1 MLIMQDIKLFK
12 EIYGWFIEM
21 KKILVTGG
29 AGFIGSSLVDRLVQ
43 EPDNHITVVD
53 NLLTGRR
60 EYILKNA
67 QDYQFIKCDV
77 NNFKDISAVMLSNNF
92 DYVFHYAA
100 VVGVQRTLNNPM
112 MVLNDI
118 DGIKNVLNLAKNT
131 GVKTV
136 FFSSS
141 SEIYGESVE
150 FPQHEHTTP
159 LNSRLPYA
167 VVKNAAEAFL
177 RTFQEEY
184 NLNYTIFRFFNTYGP
199 RQSADFVISKFIDAA
214 LKGKDIPIYGDG
226 NQSRTFCYI
235 DDNLEAT
242 TNILKQNLYENDVVN
257 IGNDNETSVLELAQL
272 IIKLTDSKSKILHLP
287 PLKQGDM
294 KRRVPDASRMQEIL
308 GRNFITL
315 KNGLE
320 KIINQK

>member
-1 MLIMQDIKLFK
+1 M
-12 EIYGWFIEM
+12 
-21 KKILVTGG
+21 
-29 AGFIGSSLVDRLVQ
+29 
-43 EPDNHITVVD
+43 
-53 NLLTGRR
+53 
-60 EYILKNA
+60 
-67 QDYQFIKCDV
+67 
-77 NNFKDISAVMLSNNF
+77 
-92 DYVFHYAA
+92 
-100 VVGVQRTLNNPM
+100 
-112 MVLNDI
+112 
-118 DGIKNVLNLAKNT
+118 
-131 GVKTV
+131 
-136 FFSSS
+136 
-141 SEIYGESVE
+141 
-150 FPQHEHTTP
+150 
-159 LNSRLPYA
+159 
-167 VVKNAAEAFL
+167 KNAAEAFL

-294 KRRVPDASRMQEIL
+294 KRRVPDASRMKEIL